1 MDKLLWN
8 VPMVLSKFKRK
19 RKVGCALGSG
29 AARGFASI
37 GVLKALKEM
46 GISPDVIAGTS
57 MGALVGAF
65 EATGNLETLEEVVF
79 ETDWKKIISFFS
91 DIVFPRDGLI
101 DGKRVESFIQKYTT
115 DMLIEEMAVPFRAV
129 STDII
134 TGEEIVLSEGRLI
147 EAVRASI
154 SIPGIFTPV
163 KKEGRF
169 LVDGA
174 LVNPVPVTVARDM
187 GADIVIAVDVNR
199 YLFEGRKEMQNEGR
213 SSQKSR
219 KKGKRGRIRLPGG
232 KTLQIERVVSFL
244 DKRFEGVDQQI
255 RDQVSQW
262 KDRHRGP
269 NIFEIMV
276 TSGHIMGYHIS
287 RYMLDLY
294 KPDIIITP
302 KVGHI
307 KLLELHRAKEASQA
321 GFEAAMEQ
329 RDKIEKVLKRK
340 RKSKISA
347 QR

>member
-1 MDKLLWN
+1 
-8 VPMVLSKFKRK
+8 MVLRKLKRK
-19 RKVGCALGSG
+19 KKVGFALGSG
-29 AARGFASI
+29 AARGFASM

-46 GISPDVIAGTS
+46 GITPDLIAGTS

-65 EATGNLETLEEVVF
+65 AATGNLDTLEEVVF
-79 ETDWKKIISFFS
+79 ETDWKKIISFFT

-101 DGKRVESFIQKYTT
+101 DGKRVESFVQKYTE
-115 DMLIEEMAVPFRAV
+115 DMLIEEMDIPFRAV
-129 STDII
+129 STDIV

-163 KKEGRF
+163 KMDGRF

-199 YLFEGRKEMQNEGR
+199 YLFEDRKGKRREKKPLKEV
-213 SSQKSR
+213 R
-219 KKGKRGRIRLPGG
+219 KRGKRGRIRLPGG
-232 KTLQIERVVSFL
+232 KTLQIERVISTL
-244 DKRFEGVDQQI
+244 GKRFEGVDQQI
-255 RDQVSQW
+255 REHVNRW
-262 KDRHRGP
+262 KDRQRGP

-287 RYMLDLY
+287 RHMLELY
-294 KPDIIITP
+294 QPDIIITP

-307 KLLELHRAKEASQA
+307 KLLELHRAKEASLA
-321 GFEAAMEQ
+321 GYEAAMEQ
-329 RDKIEKVLKRK
+329 REEIEKVLRRRRK
-340 RKSKISA
+340 PKSSA
-347 QR
+347 KG